1 MKSNNVIKK
10 IKDVL
15 NLNEEVKLEQ
25 AKLDNGTV
33 IEADAFESGNEV
45 FIVTEDEKVALPIGE
60 YALEDGKI
68 LVVAEEGLIS
78 EIKDD
83 EAEEEPNEALKDAA
97 DDLAKEVQEV
107 EAKEEEKEEMGYA
120 TKEELAEVKSMI
132 EEIKAMLEPKED
144 LSADDLGN
152 LLTEELAK
160 HEKVELNEIP
170 VEVQAELNEPSAE
183 PIVSN
188 PEVHKTISKF
198 SVSKNRKSTT
208 IDRVMSRL
216 NN

>member
-1 MKSNNVIKK
+1 MKSNNVIEK

-33 IEADAFESGNEV
+33 IEADSFESGVEV
-45 FIVTEDEKVALPIGE
+45 FIVTEDEKVALPVGE

-68 LVVAEEGLIS
+68 LVVAEEGLIA
-78 EIKDD
+78 EIKD
-83 EAEEEPNEALKDAA
+83 AEEEVEETEEE
-97 DDLAKEVQEV
+97 EVEV
-107 EAKEEEKEEMGYA
+107 EAAEEEESLGYA
-120 TKEELAEVKSMI
+120 TKEELAEVKDMI

-144 LSADDLGN
+144 LSEDLGN

-160 HEKVELNEIP
+160 HERVELNEVP

-188 PEVHKTISKF
+188 PEVNKAISKF

-208 IDRVMSRL
+208 IDRVMARL

>member
-1 MKSNNVIKK
+1 MKSNKVIEQ
-10 IKDVL
+10 IKNVL

-25 AKLDNGTV
+25 MKLDNGTV
-33 IEADAFESGNEV
+33 IEADAFESGVEV

-68 LVVAEEGLIS
+68 LVVAEEGVIS
-78 EIKDD
+78 EIKEAEA
-83 EAEEEPNEALKDAA
+83 EAEEETEE
-97 DDLAKEVQEV
+97 EVEEV
-107 EAKEEEKEEMGYA
+107 EAKEEEEMAYA
-120 TKEELAEVKSMI
+120 TKEELAEVKDMI

-144 LSADDLGN
+144 LSEDLGN

-188 PEVHKTISKF
+188 PEIKKVISKF

>member
-1 MKSNNVIKK
+1 MKSNNVIEK

-33 IEADAFESGNEV
+33 IEADSFESGVEV

-60 YALEDGKI
+60 YILEDGKI
-68 LVVAEEGLIS
+68 LVVAEEGVIA
-78 EIKDD
+78 EIKDAETEEEVEET
-83 EAEEEPNEALKDAA
+83 EAEE
-97 DDLAKEVQEV
+97 VEV
-107 EAKEEEKEEMGYA
+107 EAAEEEEMGYA

-144 LSADDLGN
+144 LSSDDLGN

-160 HEKVELNEIP
+160 HERVELNEVP

-188 PEVHKTISKF
+188 PEVNKAISKF

>member
-1 MKSNNVIKK
+1 MKSNNVIEK

-25 AKLDNGTV
+25 AKLDNGTI
-33 IEADAFESGNEV
+33 IEADTFESGVEV
-45 FIVTEDEKVALPIGE
+45 FIVTEDEKVALPVGE

-68 LVVAEEGLIS
+68 LVVAEDGIIA
-78 EIKDD
+78 EIKDA
-83 EAEEEPNEALKDAA
+83 EAEEAE
-97 DDLAKEVQEV
+97 EVEEV
-107 EAKEEEKEEMGYA
+107 EAKEEEEMGYA

-144 LSADDLGN
+144 LSAEDLGN

-188 PEVHKTISKF
+188 PEVKKTISKF

>member
-1 MKSNNVIKK
+1 MKSNKVIEK

-15 NLNEEVKLEQ
+15 NLNEEVNLEQ

-33 IEADAFESGNEV
+33 IEADSFESGVEV

-60 YALEDGKI
+60 YTLEDGKI
-68 LVVAEEGLIS
+68 LVVAEEGLIA
-78 EIKDD
+78 EIKDA
-83 EAEEEPNEALKDAA
+83 EAEEET
-97 DDLAKEVQEV
+97 EVEEVEEV
-107 EAKEEEKEEMGYA
+107 EAAEDESLGYA
-120 TKEELAEVKSMI
+120 TKEELAEVKDMI

-144 LSADDLGN
+144 LSEDLGN

-160 HEKVELNEIP
+160 HEKVELNEVP

-188 PEVHKTISKF
+188 PEVNKAISKF

-208 IDRVMSRL
+208 IDRVMAKL

>member
-1 MKSNNVIKK
+1 MKSNNVIEK

-45 FIVTEDEKVALPIGE
+45 FIVTEDEKVALPIGD

-68 LVVAEEGLIS
+68 LVVAEEGVIA
-78 EIKDD
+78 EITDA
-83 EAEEEPNEALKDAA
+83 EAEEEVEETEAE
-97 DDLAKEVQEV
+97 EVEV
-107 EAKEEEKEEMGYA
+107 EAAEEEEMGYA
-120 TKEELAEVKSMI
+120 TKEELAEVKDMI

-144 LSADDLGN
+144 LSDDLGN

-160 HEKVELNEIP
+160 HERVELNEVP

-188 PEVHKTISKF
+188 PEVNKTISKF

>member
-1 MKSNNVIKK
+1 MKSNNVIEK

-78 EIKDD
+78 EIKDA
-83 EAEEEPNEALKDAA
+83 EAEEETEE
-97 DDLAKEVQEV
+97 EVEEV

-120 TKEELAEVKSMI
+120 TKEELAEVKDMI

-144 LSADDLGN
+144 LSSDDLGN

-188 PEVHKTISKF
+188 PEVNKTISKF

>member
-1 MKSNNVIKK
+1 MKSNNVIEK

-78 EIKDD
+78 EIKDA
-83 EAEEEPNEALKDAA
+83 EAEEETE
-97 DDLAKEVQEV
+97 EVEEV

-144 LSADDLGN
+144 LSSDDLGN

>member
-1 MKSNNVIKK
+1 MKSNNVIEK

-33 IEADAFESGNEV
+33 IEADSFESGVEV
-45 FIVTEDEKVALPIGE
+45 FIVTEDEKVALPVGE

-68 LVVAEEGLIS
+68 LVVAEEGVIS
-78 EIKDD
+78 EIKDA
-83 EAEEEPNEALKDAA
+83 EAEEETEE
-97 DDLAKEVQEV
+97 EVEEV
-107 EAKEEEKEEMGYA
+107 EAAEEEEEKESLGYA
-120 TKEELAEVKSMI
+120 TKEELAEVKDMI

-144 LSADDLGN
+144 LSEDLGN

-160 HEKVELNEIP
+160 HEKVELNEVP

-188 PEVHKTISKF
+188 PEVNKAISKF

>member
-1 MKSNNVIKK
+1 MKSNNVIEK

-33 IEADAFESGNEV
+33 IEADTFESGVEV
-45 FIVTEDEKVALPIGE
+45 FIVTEDEKVALPVGE

-68 LVVAEEGLIS
+68 LVVTEEGVIA
-78 EIKDD
+78 EIKDA
-83 EAEEEPNEALKDAA
+83 EAEEETE
-97 DDLAKEVQEV
+97 EVEEV
-107 EAKEEEKEEMGYA
+107 EAKEEEEMGYA

-160 HEKVELNEIP
+160 HERVELNEIP

-188 PEVHKTISKF
+188 PEVNKTISKF
-198 SVSKNRKSTT
+198 SVSKNRKTTT

>member
-1 MKSNNVIKK
+1 MKSNNVIEK

-33 IEADAFESGNEV
+33 IEADSFESGVEV

-60 YALEDGKI
+60 YILEDGKI
-68 LVVAEEGLIS
+68 LVIAEEGVIS
-78 EIKDD
+78 EIKDA
-83 EAEEEPNEALKDAA
+83 EAEEVE
-97 DDLAKEVQEV
+97 EVEEV
-107 EAKEEEKEEMGYA
+107 EAAEEEESLGYA
-120 TKEELAEVKSMI
+120 TKEELAEVKDMI

-144 LSADDLGN
+144 LSEDLGN

-160 HEKVELNEIP
+160 HERVELNEVP

-188 PEVHKTISKF
+188 PEVKKAISKF

-208 IDRVMSRL
+208 IDRVMARL

>member
-1 MKSNNVIKK
+1 MKSNKVIEK

-33 IEADAFESGNEV
+33 IEADSFESGVEV
-45 FIVTEDEKVALPIGE
+45 FIVTEDEKVALPIGG
-60 YALEDGKI
+60 YTLEDGKI
-68 LVVAEEGLIS
+68 LVVAEEGVIS
-78 EIKDD
+78 EIKDA
-83 EAEEEPNEALKDAA
+83 EAEEETEEE
-97 DDLAKEVQEV
+97 EVEV
-107 EAKEEEKEEMGYA
+107 EAAEEEESLGYA
-120 TKEELAEVKSMI
+120 TKEELAEVKDMI

-144 LSADDLGN
+144 LSEDLGN

-160 HEKVELNEIP
+160 HEKVELNEVP

-188 PEVHKTISKF
+188 PEVNKAISKF

>member
-1 MKSNNVIKK
+1 MKSNNVIEK

-33 IEADAFESGNEV
+33 IEADAFESGVEV

-78 EIKDD
+78 EIKDA
-83 EAEEEPNEALKDAA
+83 EAEEEVEETEAE
-97 DDLAKEVQEV
+97 EVEV
-107 EAKEEEKEEMGYA
+107 EAADEEEKESLGYA
-120 TKEELAEVKSMI
+120 TKEELAEVKDMI

-144 LSADDLGN
+144 LSEDLGN

-160 HEKVELNEIP
+160 HERVELNEIP

-188 PEVHKTISKF
+188 PEGNKSISKF

-208 IDRVMSRL
+208 IDRVMARL

>member
-1 MKSNNVIKK
+1 MKSNNVIEK

-33 IEADAFESGNEV
+33 IEADSFESGVEV

-60 YALEDGKI
+60 YGLEDGKI
-68 LVVAEEGLIS
+68 LVVAEEGLIA
-78 EIKDD
+78 EIKDA
-83 EAEEEPNEALKDAA
+83 EAEEVE
-97 DDLAKEVQEV
+97 EVEEV
-107 EAKEEEKEEMGYA
+107 EAAEEEESLGYA
-120 TKEELAEVKSMI
+120 TKEELAEVKDMI

-144 LSADDLGN
+144 LSEDLGN

-160 HEKVELNEIP
+160 HEKVELNEVP

-188 PEVHKTISKF
+188 PEVNKAISKF

-208 IDRVMSRL
+208 IDRVMAKL

>member
-1 MKSNNVIKK
+1 MKSNNVIEK

-33 IEADAFESGNEV
+33 IEADTFESGVEV
-45 FIVTEDEKVALPIGE
+45 FIVTEDEKVALPGGGYE
-60 YALEDGKI
+60 LEDGKI
-68 LVVAEEGLIS
+68 LVVTEEGVIA
-78 EIKDD
+78 EIKDA
-83 EAEEEPNEALKDAA
+83 EAEEETE
-97 DDLAKEVQEV
+97 EVEEV
-107 EAKEEEKEEMGYA
+107 EAKEEEEMGYA

-188 PEVHKTISKF
+188 PEVNKTISKF
-198 SVSKNRKSTT
+198 SVSKNRKRTT
-208 IDRVMSRL
+208 IDRVMAKL

>member
-1 MKSNNVIKK
+1 MKSNNVIEK

-45 FIVTEDEKVALPIGE
+45 FIVTEDEKVALPVGE

-68 LVVAEEGLIS
+68 LVVAEEGVIS
-78 EIKDD
+78 EIKEE
-83 EAEEEPNEALKDAA
+83 EAEAETEEVE
-97 DDLAKEVQEV
+97 EV
-107 EAKEEEKEEMGYA
+107 EASEEEEMGYA
-120 TKEELAEVKSMI
+120 TKEELAEVKDMI

-144 LSADDLGN
+144 LSEDLSEDLGN

-160 HEKVELNEIP
+160 HEKVELNEVP
-170 VEVQAELNEPSAE
+170 EEVQAELNEPSAE

-188 PEVHKTISKF
+188 PEGNKAISKF

-208 IDRVMSRL
+208 IDRVMARL

>member
-1 MKSNNVIKK
+1 MKSNNVIEK

-45 FIVTEDEKVALPIGE
+45 FIVTEDEKVALPVGE

-68 LVVAEEGLIS
+68 LVVTEDGVIA
-78 EIKDD
+78 EIKDA
-83 EAEEEPNEALKDAA
+83 EAEEETEE
-97 DDLAKEVQEV
+97 EVEEV
-107 EAKEEEKEEMGYA
+107 EAKEEEEMGYA

-160 HEKVELNEIP
+160 HERVELNEIP

-188 PEVHKTISKF
+188 PEVNKTISKF

-208 IDRVMSRL
+208 IDRVMERL

>member
-1 MKSNNVIKK
+1 MKSNNVIEK

-25 AKLDNGTV
+25 AKLDNGTI
-33 IEADAFESGNEV
+33 IEADTFESGVEV
-45 FIVTEDEKVALPIGE
+45 FIVTEDEKVALPVGE

-68 LVVAEEGLIS
+68 LVVTEDGLIS
-78 EIKDD
+78 EIKDA
-83 EAEEEPNEALKDAA
+83 EAEEVE
-97 DDLAKEVQEV
+97 EVEEV

-160 HEKVELNEIP
+160 HERVELNEIP
-170 VEVQAELNEPSAE
+170 VEVQAELNQPSAE

-188 PEVHKTISKF
+188 PEVKKTISKF

>member
-1 MKSNNVIKK
+1 MKSNKVIEK

-33 IEADAFESGNEV
+33 IEADSFESGVEV
-45 FIVTEDEKVALPIGE
+45 FIVTEDEKVALPVGE
-60 YALEDGKI
+60 YTLEDGKI

-78 EIKDD
+78 EIKDA
-83 EAEEEPNEALKDAA
+83 EAEEVE
-97 DDLAKEVQEV
+97 EVEEV
-107 EAKEEEKEEMGYA
+107 EAAEEEESLGYA
-120 TKEELAEVKSMI
+120 TKEELAEVKDMI

-144 LSADDLGN
+144 LSEDLGN

-160 HEKVELNEIP
+160 HEKVELNEVP

-188 PEVHKTISKF
+188 PEVNKAISKF

-208 IDRVMSRL
+208 IDRVMAKL

>member
-1 MKSNNVIKK
+1 MKSNNVIEK

-45 FIVTEDEKVALPIGE
+45 FIVTEDEKVALPVGE

-68 LVVAEEGLIS
+68 LVVTEDGLIS
-78 EIKDD
+78 EIKDA
-83 EAEEEPNEALKDAA
+83 EAEETE
-97 DDLAKEVQEV
+97 EVEEVEEV

-188 PEVHKTISKF
+188 PEVKKTISKF

>member
-1 MKSNNVIKK
+1 MKSNKVIEK

-15 NLNEEVKLEQ
+15 NLNEEVNLEQ

-33 IEADAFESGNEV
+33 IEADSFESGVEV

-60 YALEDGKI
+60 YTLEDGKI
-68 LVVAEEGLIS
+68 LVVAEEGVIS
-78 EIKDD
+78 EIKDA
-83 EAEEEPNEALKDAA
+83 EAEEVE
-97 DDLAKEVQEV
+97 EVEEV
-107 EAKEEEKEEMGYA
+107 EAAEEEESLGYA
-120 TKEELAEVKSMI
+120 TKEELAEVKNMI

-144 LSADDLGN
+144 LSEDLGN

-160 HEKVELNEIP
+160 HEKVELNEVP

-188 PEVHKTISKF
+188 PEVNKAISKF

-208 IDRVMSRL
+208 IDRVMARL

>member
-1 MKSNNVIKK
+1 MKSNNVIEK

-33 IEADAFESGNEV
+33 IEADTFESGVEV
-45 FIVTEDEKVALPIGE
+45 FIVTEDEKIALPIGE
-60 YALEDGKI
+60 YTLEDGKI
-68 LVVAEEGLIS
+68 LVVTEEGLIA
-78 EIKDD
+78 EIKDA
-83 EAEEEPNEALKDAA
+83 EAEEVE
-97 DDLAKEVQEV
+97 EVEEV

-144 LSADDLGN
+144 FSADDLGN

-160 HEKVELNEIP
+160 HERVELNEIP
-170 VEVQAELNEPSAE
+170 AEVQAELNQPSAE

-188 PEVHKTISKF
+188 PEVKKTISKF

-208 IDRVMSRL
+208 IDRVMARL

>member
-1 MKSNNVIKK
+1 MKSNNVIEK

-33 IEADAFESGNEV
+33 IEADAFESGVEV
-45 FIVTEDEKVALPIGE
+45 FIVTEDEKVALPVGE

-68 LVVAEEGLIS
+68 LVVAEEGVIS
-78 EIKDD
+78 EIKEA
-83 EAEEEPNEALKDAA
+83 EAEEEAE
-97 DDLAKEVQEV
+97 EIEEV
-107 EAKEEEKEEMGYA
+107 EAAEEEEKESLGYA
-120 TKEELAEVKSMI
+120 TKEELAEVKGMI

-144 LSADDLGN
+144 LSEDLGN

-160 HEKVELNEIP
+160 HEKVELNEVP
-170 VEVQAELNEPSAE
+170 EEVQAELNEPSAE

-188 PEVHKTISKF
+188 PEGNKAISKF

-208 IDRVMSRL
+208 IDRVMARL